1 MPRFARFL
9 LLGTLLLPALQ
20 RLWDEPTARAAD
32 LSAPS
37 RGRPTVKL
45 DRLTLP
51 AVDDAAQVE
60 RYVRQVLKSEV
71 RRADWG
77 AGRGSVIQ
85 YRFTVEELSALN
97 DNGVL
102 HVTCSASGRLPRG
115 PAARSHL
122 AFGGSPGERQKLVEH
137 VLGIVARGVITR
149 LAEMERIR
157 RGGR

>member
-1 MPRFARFL
+1 
-9 LLGTLLLPALQ
+9 
-20 RLWDEPTARAAD
+20 
-32 LSAPS
+32 
-37 RGRPTVKL
+37 VKL

-60 RYVRQVLKSEV
+60 RYLRQVLRSEV
-71 RRADWG
+71 QRADWG

-85 YRFTVEELSALN
+85 YRFKVEEFSVQ
-97 DNGVL
+97 DEGGVI

-122 AFGGSPGERQKLVEH
+122 AFGGSPSERQKLVER

-149 LAEMERIR
+149 LADMERIR
-157 RGGR
+157 RGSH